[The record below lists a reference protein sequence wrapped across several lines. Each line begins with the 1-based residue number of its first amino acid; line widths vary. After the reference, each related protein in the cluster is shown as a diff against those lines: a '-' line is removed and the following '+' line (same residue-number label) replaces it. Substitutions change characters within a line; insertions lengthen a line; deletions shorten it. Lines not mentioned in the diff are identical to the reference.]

1 VGGIRA
7 VRGFLFP
14 SSPSLPHTTSVNC
27 ITTSVGFFYSQAAT
41 EHDRIEQPFS
51 SSRNCILKVLP
62 STFVF
67 MDVQFWLIFYVLG
80 FRFLEILSIH
90 GDSGMLITQSWRGC
104 NTKLRWTPS
113 FSSLCFL
120 QFCFSVVEQF
130 GVHPVVFLLLFT
142 SKLLALCSASLED
155 APVGS

>member
-1 VGGIRA
+1 V
-7 VRGFLFP
+7 
-14 SSPSLPHTTSVNC
+14 
-27 ITTSVGFFYSQAAT
+27 AT

-51 SSRNCILKVLP
+51 SSRNCILIVPP

-104 NTKLRWTPS
+104 NTKFRWAPLLF
-113 FSSLCFL
+113 FSLFPPI
-120 QFCFSVVEQF
+120 CFSVVEQF
-130 GVHPVVFLLLFT
+130 GVHPVVFLLLFI
-142 SKLLALCSASLED
+142 SKLPALCSASLED
-155 APVGS
+155 AHVGS